1 MPPGILSSNLITVPV
16 LDSLLASQAGQEHTY
31 RLQLLSTKLAILTN
45 RPSQPIKRSFD
56 AELQILQCR
65 LELAKVAVRLTNLR
79 LASGELGIVETDC
92 KGMFKR
98 IAREIRARS
107 DREARKS
114 IGQER
119 DVGTASPQQGGGEG
133 EGDGSYTGPGPT
145 IESDVMERPSI
156 QTLTPAHLESSPTSM
171 PTYDPTNTSPDL
183 DQDPESESR
192 TTSHS
197 SLPSVSLSSTS
208 SADAKIAKYQNR
220 QGVITNLRIEALRL
234 LGEVEDLQGR
244 PERRGRW
251 DSLALKL
258 EAG

>member
-1 MPPGILSSNLITVPV
+1 
-16 LDSLLASQAGQEHTY
+16 
-31 RLQLLSTKLAILTN
+31 
-45 RPSQPIKRSFD
+45 
-56 AELQILQCR
+56 
-65 LELAKVAVRLTNLR
+65 
-79 LASGELGIVETDC
+79 
-92 KGMFKR
+92 MFKR

-107 DREARKS
+107 DREARRG

-119 DVGTASPQQGGGEG
+119 DVGTASPQQGGGGVEG
-133 EGDGSYTGPGPT
+133 EGEGSYTGSKTGPT
-145 IESDVMERPSI
+145 TGSDVMERPPM

-171 PTYDPTNTSPDL
+171 PTYDPSTTSPDP
-183 DQDPESESR
+183 DNDPESESR

-197 SLPSVSLSSTS
+197 SLPSASLSSS